1 MKVVYGYR
9 IVREFLLFFCCCLF
23 WPVLGC
29 WLYLF
34 IYLLEGD
41 SFSTSAEKKPLLI
54 IRIGTLVANPAKK
67 FLKEALAQNIPHAS
81 TST

>member
-1 MKVVYGYR
+1 MAIG
-9 IVREFLLFFCCCLF
+9 LFGSFCCFSVVVCFGLF
-23 WPVLGC
+23 WVVG
-29 WLYLF
+29 F